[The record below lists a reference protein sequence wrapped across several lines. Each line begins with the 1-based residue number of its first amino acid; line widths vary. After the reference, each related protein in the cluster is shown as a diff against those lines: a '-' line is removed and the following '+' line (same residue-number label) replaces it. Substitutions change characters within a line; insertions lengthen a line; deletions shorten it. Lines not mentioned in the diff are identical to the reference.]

1 MCACEP
7 ASLLAGKCSLRSERF
22 QSSNGAKVRA
32 GAKKKKRWKGEGEG
46 RRVSFFPLPL
56 PRHSFFFFRSRSN
69 FLDELAR
76 KRLLRRLGKCDSRR
90 YSFRDFSENVAVT
103 ETSYQILEVR
113 NIGGVVRKRLKRFH
127 SFSLLFITG
136 KVNEKIDFMV
146 DARKAGRGRLTGKLT
161 GVKYH
166 TDVEVIDLKDGT
178 YACHYLVPQPG
189 AYVLSLMWNGQ
200 HIPNSPYKVT
210 IKEPQVMKASSCLVE
225 GKK

>member
-1 MCACEP
+1 
-7 ASLLAGKCSLRSERF
+7 
-22 QSSNGAKVRA
+22 
-32 GAKKKKRWKGEGEG
+32 
-46 RRVSFFPLPL
+46 
-56 PRHSFFFFRSRSN
+56 
-69 FLDELAR
+69 
-76 KRLLRRLGKCDSRR
+76 
-90 YSFRDFSENVAVT
+90 VT
-103 ETSYQILEVR
+103 ETSYQSLEVR
-113 NIGGVVRKRLKRFH
+113 HIGGVVRKRLKRFH
-127 SFSLLFITG
+127 SFSLLFVTG

-210 IKEPQVMKASSCLVE
+210 IKEPQVMKASNCLVE

>member
-1 MCACEP
+1 MAYC
-7 ASLLAGKCSLRSERF
+7 
-22 QSSNGAKVRA
+22 AKVRA

-56 PRHSFFFFRSRSN
+56 PRHSFLFYSRSN

-76 KRLLRRLGKCDSRR
+76 KRLLRMLGKCDSRR
-90 YSFRDFSENVAVT
+90 YSFRGFSENVAVT

-225 GKK
+225 GKE

>member
-1 MCACEP
+1 M
-7 ASLLAGKCSLRSERF
+7 
-22 QSSNGAKVRA
+22 
-32 GAKKKKRWKGEGEG
+32 
-46 RRVSFFPLPL
+46 
-56 PRHSFFFFRSRSN
+56 
-69 FLDELAR
+69 
-76 KRLLRRLGKCDSRR
+76 
-90 YSFRDFSENVAVT
+90 T

-127 SFSLLFITG
+127 SFSLLFVTG

-225 GKK
+225 GKICHISLTNKDSVRIEYTKGLLTV

>member
-22 QSSNGAKVRA
+22 QSSNCEKVRS
-32 GAKKKKRWKGEGEG
+32 GAKKKKGGRGRVRGEEFP
-46 RRVSFFPLPL
+46 SFPSPS
-56 PRHSFFFFRSRSN
+56 PVIPFFFCSRPN

-76 KRLLRRLGKCDSRR
+76 KRLLRMLGKCDSRR
-90 YSFRDFSENVAVT
+90 YSFRGFSENVAVT

-225 GKK
+225 GKE

>member
-7 ASLLAGKCSLRSERF
+7 ASLLAGKCSLRSKRF
-22 QSSNGAKVRA
+22 QSSYCAKVRA
-32 GAKKKKRWKGEGEG
+32 GAKKKGGRGRGRGEEFP
-46 RRVSFFPLPL
+46 SFPSPS
-56 PRHSFFFFRSRSN
+56 PVIPFFFCSRPN

-76 KRLLRRLGKCDSRR
+76 KRLLRMLGKCDSRR
-90 YSFRDFSENVAVT
+90 YSFRGFSENVAVT

-225 GKK
+225 GKE